1 VIAGAIAIGFV
12 AGMIA
17 GMFGV
22 GGGVV
27 FVPGLVILLGLNQV
41 DAEATSLLAIVPV
54 AIVGAYRQSGYG
66 NLRLRDGLA
75 VGALAVPFA
84 ALGVVI
90 VNAVPERAIELA
102 FAALIVYVAIGL
114 LRANPDERPT
124 SREHPR

>member
-1 VIAGAIAIGFV
+1 MSAGAIAVGFV
-12 AGMIA
+12 AGAIA

-27 FVPGLVILLGLNQV
+27 FVPGLVFVLGLNQV

-54 AIVGAYRQSGYG
+54 ALVGAYRQSAYG
-66 NLRLRDGLA
+66 NLRLRDGIV

-84 ALGVVI
+84 AVGVVI

-102 FAALIVYVAIGL
+102 FAALMIYVAVGL
-114 LRANPDERPT
+114 LRSDV
-124 SREHPR
+124 RE